1 MVLVRTSCCCYCC
14 CCCCCCRR
22 CHNTATMREFV
33 KNHFISTRR
42 RCRRRRRRRRRVVQ
56 NGEKETPSVRY
67 VASRRRSL
75 GRMSSAHSARQIILW
90 KTFFFWKLTSHTT
103 EYSTSYTLWVKE
115 LKRDVSF
122 FRLPHFVPSRARVF
136 THESSSHARGHGRR
150 GE

>member
-1 MVLVRTSCCCYCC
+1 MVLVRTSCCCYCCC

-56 NGEKETPSVRY
+56 NGKKETPSVRY

-90 KTFFFWKLTSHTT
+90 KTICHFFLESNKPYDRVFLRERDFFFQTS
-103 EYSTSYTLWVKE
+103 SLCSVAG
-115 LKRDVSF
+115 
-122 FRLPHFVPSRARVF
+122 ARV
-136 THESSSHARGHGRR
+136 HA
-150 GE
+150 